1 VSTARAP
8 PIDPALTS
16 QLNGAIERK
25 GDAVSYDFIVIGA
38 GHNGL
43 ACAAYLARAGAR
55 VLVLERGARVGGGC
69 HTAEATLPGF
79 RHNLCSVVHTHI
91 PLSPVYRDLELER
104 HGVRYVYPAQLRGT
118 IFPDHRSLVM
128 YREPERMAAEL
139 ARYSARDARTFR
151 QLVEDYGEFIDSTY
165 LPLMYSPPLPPSLQS
180 AELEKS
186 AEGRTLLQWQ
196 ASTPVQ
202 LLDELFESEEVRV
215 HFLARMTVLGFAPD
229 QFGQGWICLFRILK
243 AEAPICVG
251 GSQQLAEGLRR
262 AFEAAGGAVQTDTE
276 VKRILLRGNRAT
288 GVETADGR
296 RLEAAKAVIT
306 NVEPKKSFLRMVGE
320 EHLPAAFAARVR
332 NYHSRGRSLFV
343 LHLALSEPPQYRAGA
358 QNPPVN
364 TAFSQEMFGGSVR
377 DQVRAY
383 QEIAMG
389 KPPREPMLQITLPT
403 LFDPSQAPAG
413 RHTAVVWQYAPYAVE
428 PGGPQGWRGLREE
441 YAAHLL
447 ELWRSYAPNL
457 TRDKILGMAIQD
469 PTDTERLNDNLV
481 NGVDVVGDMTPD
493 QMGYFRPFAGWSSYR
508 TPLEGLYMC
517 GGYCHPGGGVHAGA
531 GHNAAGVIAEDYQL
545 RKWWG

>member
-1 VSTARAP
+1 MP
-8 PIDPALTS
+8 H
-16 QLNGAIERK
+16 
-25 GDAVSYDFIVIGA
+25 DFIVIGA

-43 ACAAYLARAGAR
+43 ACAAYLAKAGAR
-55 VLVLERGARVGGGC
+55 VLVLERSTRVGGGC

-79 RHNLCSVVHTHI
+79 KHNICSVVHTHI

-104 HGVRYVYPAQLRGT
+104 HGVKYVYPEHLRGT
-118 IFPDHRSLVM
+118 IFPDHKSIVM
-128 YREPERMAAEL
+128 VRDVDRMAAEL
-139 ARYSARDARTFR
+139 GKFSARDARTFR
-151 QLVEDYGEFIDSTY
+151 QLVADYAEFIDSTY

-186 AEGRTLLQWQ
+186 GEGRTLLQWQ

-202 LLDELFESEEVRV
+202 LLDELFESEEVKV

-251 GSQQLAEGLRR
+251 GSQQLAHGLRSVV
-262 AFEAAGGAVQTDTE
+262 EANAGVVQTDME
-276 VKRILLRGNRAT
+276 VKRILLRGNKAVGIELKDGSR
-288 GVETADGR
+288 VEAGM
-296 RLEAAKAVIT
+296 AVIT
-306 NVEPKKSFLRMVGE
+306 NVEPKKSFLGMVGE
-320 EHLPAAFAARVR
+320 ELLPPSFATRVK

-343 LHLALSEPPQYRAGA
+343 LHLALSEPPQYLAA
-358 QNPPVN
+358 AHNPPVN
-364 TAFSQEMFGGSVR
+364 LAFSQEMFGGTVQ
-377 DQVRAY
+377 DQIRAY
-383 QEIAMG
+383 REIAMG
-389 KPPREPMLQITLPT
+389 RPPREAMLQITLPT

-413 RHTAVVWQYAPYAVE
+413 KHTAVVWQYAPYAVE
-428 PGGPQGWRGLREE
+428 PGGPGGWKDLREE

-447 ELWRSYAPNL
+447 DLWRSYAPNI
-457 TRDKILGMAIQD
+457 TRDKILRMAIQD
-469 PTDTERLNDNLV
+469 PTDTQRLNDNLV

-508 TPLEGLYMC
+508 TPVEGLYMC

-531 GHNAAGVIAEDYQL
+531 GHNAASVIVEDFKL
-545 RKWWG
+545 KKWWD

>member
-1 VSTARAP
+1 M
-8 PIDPALTS
+8 
-16 QLNGAIERK
+16 
-25 GDAVSYDFIVIGA
+25 SYDFIVVGG

-43 ACAAYLARAGAR
+43 ACAAYLAKAGAK
-55 VLVLERGARVGGGC
+55 VLVAERSTHVGGGC

-79 RHNLCSVVHTHI
+79 KHNLCSVVHTHI
-91 PLSPVYRDLELER
+91 PTSPVYRDLELER
-104 HGVRYVYPAQLRGT
+104 HGVRYVYPEHLRGT

-128 YREPERMAAEL
+128 YREPGKMAAEL
-139 ARYSARDARTFR
+139 GRFSARDARTFK
-151 QLVEDYGEFIDSTY
+151 QLVEDYGEFIESTY
-165 LPLMYSPPLPPSLQS
+165 LPLMYSPPLPPSLQT

-186 AEGRTLLQWQ
+186 GEGRTLMQWQ

-202 LLDELFESEEVRV
+202 LLDELFESEEVKV

-251 GSQQLAEGLRR
+251 GSQQLAHGLRS
-262 AFEAAGGAVQTDTE
+262 AVEAHGGVVQTDME
-276 VKRILLRGNRAT
+276 VKRILLRGNQAF
-288 GVETADGR
+288 GIEVQDGR
-296 RLEAAKAVIT
+296 RIEAAKAVVT
-306 NVEPKKSFLRMVGE
+306 NVEPQKSFLRMVGE
-320 EHLPAAFAARVR
+320 EFLPPSFAARVK

-358 QNPPVN
+358 GNPPVN
-364 TAFSQEMFGGSVR
+364 AAFSQEMFGGTVQ

-383 QEIAMG
+383 QDIAMG
-389 KPPREPMLQITLPT
+389 KPPRKEMLQITLPT

-413 RHTAVVWQYAPYAVE
+413 KHTTVVWQYAPYSVE
-428 PGGPQGWRGLREE
+428 PGGPEGWRKLREE

-447 ELWRSYAPNL
+447 DLWRSYAPNI

-508 TPLEGLYMC
+508 TPVEGLYMC

-531 GHNAAGVIAEDYQL
+531 GHNAAAVIVDDFKL
-545 RKWWG
+545 KKWWD

>member
-1 VSTARAP
+1 M
-8 PIDPALTS
+8 
-16 QLNGAIERK
+16 
-25 GDAVSYDFIVIGA
+25 SYDFIIIGA

-43 ACAAYLARAGAR
+43 ACAAYLAKAGAK
-55 VLVLERGARVGGGC
+55 VLVLERSTRVGGGC

-79 RHNLCSVVHTHI
+79 KHNICSVVHTHI
-91 PLSPVYRDLELER
+91 PTSPVYRDLELER
-104 HGVRYVYPAQLRGT
+104 HGVSYVYPEHLRGT
-118 IFPDHRSLVM
+118 IFPDHRSIVM
-128 YREPERMAAEL
+128 YREPDKMAAEL
-139 ARYSARDARTFR
+139 GKFSTRDARTFR
-151 QLVEDYGEFIDSTY
+151 QLVEDYGEFIESTY
-165 LPLMYSPPLPPSLQS
+165 LPLMYSPPLPPSLQT

-186 AEGRTLLQWQ
+186 EEGRTLLQWQ

-251 GSQQLAEGLRR
+251 GSQQLAHGLRS
-262 AFEAAGGAVQTDTE
+262 AVEAHGGIVQTDTE
-276 VKRILLRGNRAT
+276 VKRILLRGNKAI
-288 GVETADGR
+288 GIEMKDGR
-296 RLEAAKAVIT
+296 RVEAGKAVIT

-320 EHLPAAFAARVR
+320 EFLPPSFAARVK

-358 QNPPVN
+358 ANPPVN
-364 TAFSQEMFGGSVR
+364 VAFSQEMFGGTVQ

-383 QEIAMG
+383 RDIAMG
-389 KPPREPMLQITLPT
+389 KPPRKEMLQITLPT
-403 LFDPSQAPAG
+403 LFDPTQAPAG
-413 RHTAVVWQYAPYAVE
+413 KHTTVVWQYAPYSVE
-428 PGGPQGWRGLREE
+428 PGGPEGWRKLRGE

-447 ELWRSYAPNL
+447 DLWRSYAPNI

-508 TPLEGLYMC
+508 TPVEGLYMC

-531 GHNAAGVIAEDYQL
+531 GHNAAAVIVDDFKL
-545 RKWWG
+545 KKWWD

>member
-1 VSTARAP
+1 MTC
-8 PIDPALTS
+8 
-16 QLNGAIERK
+16 
-25 GDAVSYDFIVIGA
+25 DFIVIGA

-43 ACAAYLARAGAR
+43 ACAAYLAKAGAK
-55 VLVLERGARVGGGC
+55 VLVIERSSRVGGAC
-69 HTAEATLPGF
+69 HTEEATLPGF
-79 RHNLCSVVHTHI
+79 KHNICSVVHTHI

-104 HGVRYVYPAQLRGT
+104 HGVRYVYPDYLRGT
-118 IFPDHRSLVM
+118 IFPDHRSIVM
-128 YREPERMAAEL
+128 YRETERMAAEL
-139 ARYSARDARTFR
+139 ARYSARDAKTFR

-165 LPLMYSPPLPPSLQS
+165 LPLMYSPPLPPSLQT

-186 AEGRTLLQWQ
+186 EEGRALMQWQ
-196 ASTPVQ
+196 AATPVQ
-202 LLDELFESEEVRV
+202 LLNELFESEEVKV

-251 GSQQLAEGLRR
+251 GSQQLAHGL
-262 AFEAAGGAVQTDTE
+262 ASVFEKHGGVVRTGVE
-276 VKRILLRGNRAT
+276 VNRIIVRGNRAG
-288 GVETADGR
+288 GVELADGT

-306 NVEPKKSFLRMVGE
+306 NVEPKKSFLGMVGE
-320 EHLPAAFAARVR
+320 EHLPASFVTRVR

-343 LHLALSEPPQYRAGA
+343 LHLALSEPPQYGASA
-358 QNPPVN
+358 QNAPVN
-364 TAFSQEMFGGSVR
+364 VAFSQEMFGASVE

-383 QEIAMG
+383 QEIGRGRA
-389 KPPREPMLQITLPT
+389 PRNEMLQITLPT

-413 RHTAVVWQYAPYAVE
+413 RHTAVVWQYAPYALQ
-428 PGGPQGWRGLREE
+428 GGWGKVREE
-441 YAAHLL
+441 YAEHLL
-447 ELWRSYAPNL
+447 GLWRSYAPNM
-457 TRDKILGMAIQD
+457 TRDKVLAMKIQD

-531 GHNAAGVIAEDYQL
+531 GHNAATVIAEDYKL
-545 RKWWG
+545 KRWWE

>member
-1 VSTARAP
+1 M
-8 PIDPALTS
+8 
-16 QLNGAIERK
+16 
-25 GDAVSYDFIVIGA
+25 SYDFIIIGA

-43 ACAAYLARAGAR
+43 ACAAYLAKTGAK
-55 VLVLERGARVGGGC
+55 VVVLERGARVGGAC
-69 HTAEATLPGF
+69 HTEEATLPGF

-104 HGVRYVYPAQLRGT
+104 HGVRYVYPDYLRGT
-118 IFPDHRSLVM
+118 IFPDHRSIVM

-139 ARYSARDARTFR
+139 ARFSARDAKTFR
-151 QLVEDYGEFIDSTY
+151 QLYDDYAEFIDSTY
-165 LPLMYSPPLPPSLQS
+165 LPLMYSPPLAPSLQT
-180 AELEKS
+180 AQLEQS
-186 AEGRTLLQWQ
+186 EEGRQLMQWQ

-202 LLDELFESEEVRV
+202 LLNEFFESEEVKV

-229 QFGQGWICLFRILK
+229 QFGQGWIQLFRILK

-251 GSQQLAEGLRR
+251 GSQQLANGLKSV
-262 AFEAAGGAVQTDTE
+262 FEANGGVVRTGAE
-276 VKRILLRGNRAT
+276 VKRILLRGNRAV
-288 GVETADGR
+288 GVELGDGSR
-296 RLEAAKAVIT
+296 VEAAKAVVT
-306 NVEPKKSFLRMVGE
+306 NVEPKKSFLGMVGE
-320 EHLPAAFAARVR
+320 ELLPAPFVTRVK
-332 NYHSRGRSLFV
+332 NYHSRGRSLMV

-358 QNPPVN
+358 ANPAVN
-364 TAFSQEMFGGSVR
+364 VAFSQEMFGASVA

-383 QEIAMG
+383 QDIALG
-389 KPPREPMLQITLPT
+389 KPPREEMLQITLPT

-413 RHTAVVWQYAPYAVE
+413 KHTAVVWQYAPYNANWK
-428 PGGPQGWRGLREE
+428 QLRDE

-447 ELWRSYAPNL
+447 DLWRSYAPNM
-457 TRDKILGMAIQD
+457 TRDKILGMRIQD

-508 TPLEGLYMC
+508 TPIDGLYMC

-531 GHNAAGVIAEDYQL
+531 GHNAAGVIAEDCKL
-545 RKWWG
+545 KKWWD

>member
-1 VSTARAP
+1 MSH
-8 PIDPALTS
+8 
-16 QLNGAIERK
+16 
-25 GDAVSYDFIVIGA
+25 DFIVIGA

-43 ACAAYLARAGAR
+43 ACAAYLARSGAR
-55 VLVLERGARVGGGC
+55 VLVLERSAGVGGGC

-104 HGVRYVYPAQLRGT
+104 HGVRYVYPQHLRGT

-128 YREPERMAAEL
+128 CREPERMAAEL
-139 ARYSARDARTFR
+139 ARFSARDARTFR
-151 QLVEDYGEFIDSTY
+151 QLVADYGEFIEATY

-180 AELEKS
+180 AQLEQS
-186 AEGRTLLQWQ
+186 EEGRTLLQWQ

-202 LLDELFESEEVRV
+202 LLNELFESEEVKV

-229 QFGQGWICLFRILK
+229 QFGQGWICLFRILR

-262 AFEAAGGAVQTDTE
+262 ALEAAGGAVQTGTE

-306 NVEPKKSFLRMVGE
+306 NVEPKKSFLGMVGE
-320 EHLPAAFAARVR
+320 EHLPASFAARVR

-343 LHLALSEPPQYRAGA
+343 LHLALSEPPQYRAAA

-364 TAFSQEMFGGSVR
+364 GAFSQEMFGGAVR

-383 QEIAMG
+383 QEIAQG
-389 KPPREPMLQITLPT
+389 RAPRDPMLQITLPT

-413 RHTAVVWQYAPYAVE
+413 KHTAVVWQYAPYALE
-428 PGGPQGWRGLREE
+428 SGGPAGWRGAREE

-447 ELWRSYAPNL
+447 ELWRSYAPNI
-457 TRDKILGMAIQD
+457 TPDKILGMAIQD

-508 TPLEGLYMC
+508 SPLEGLYMC

-531 GHNAAGVIAEDYQL
+531 GHNAAGVIAEDFKL
-545 RKWWG
+545 KKWWG

>member
-1 VSTARAP
+1 MP
-8 PIDPALTS
+8 H
-16 QLNGAIERK
+16 
-25 GDAVSYDFIVIGA
+25 DFIVIGA

-43 ACAAYLARAGAR
+43 ACAAYLAKAGAK
-55 VLVLERGARVGGGC
+55 VLVLERSARVGGGC

-79 RHNLCSVVHTHI
+79 KHNICSVVHTHI

-104 HGVRYVYPAQLRGT
+104 HGVKYVYPEHLRGT
-118 IFPDHRSLVM
+118 IFPDHKSIVM
-128 YREPERMAAEL
+128 VRDADRMAAEL
-139 ARYSARDARTFR
+139 SKFSARDARTFR
-151 QLVEDYGEFIDSTY
+151 QLVEDYAEFIDSTY

-186 AEGRTLLQWQ
+186 EEGRTLLQWQ

-202 LLDELFESEEVRV
+202 LLDELFESEEVKV

-251 GSQQLAEGLRR
+251 GSQQLAHGLRR
-262 AFEAAGGAVQTDTE
+262 VVEANAGVVQTDME
-276 VKRILLRGNRAT
+276 VKRILLRGNKAVGIELKDGSR
-288 GVETADGR
+288 VEAG
-296 RLEAAKAVIT
+296 KAVIT
-306 NVEPKKSFLRMVGE
+306 NVEPKKSFLGMVGE
-320 EHLPAAFAARVR
+320 EFLPPSFATRVR

-343 LHLALSEPPQYRAGA
+343 LHLALSEPPQYLAA
-358 QNPPVN
+358 AHNPPVN
-364 TAFSQEMFGGSVR
+364 VAFSQEMFGGAVQ
-377 DQVRAY
+377 DQIRAY
-383 QEIAMG
+383 REIAMG
-389 KPPREPMLQITLPT
+389 RPPREAMLQITLPT

-413 RHTAVVWQYAPYAVE
+413 KHTAVVWQYAPYAVE
-428 PGGPQGWRGLREE
+428 PGGPEGWKKLREE

-447 ELWRSYAPNL
+447 DLWRSYAPNM
-457 TRDKILGMAIQD
+457 TRDKILGIAIQD

-508 TPLEGLYMC
+508 TPVEGLYMC

-531 GHNAAGVIAEDYQL
+531 GHNAASVIVEDFKL
-545 RKWWG
+545 KKWWD

>member
-1 VSTARAP
+1 MSH
-8 PIDPALTS
+8 
-16 QLNGAIERK
+16 
-25 GDAVSYDFIVIGA
+25 DFIVIGA

-43 ACAAYLARAGAR
+43 ACAAYLARSGAR
-55 VLVLERGARVGGGC
+55 VLVLERSAGVGGGC

-104 HGVRYVYPAQLRGT
+104 HGVRYVYPQHLRGT

-139 ARYSARDARTFR
+139 ARFSARDARTFR
-151 QLVEDYGEFIDSTY
+151 QLVADYGEFIEATY

-186 AEGRTLLQWQ
+186 EEGRTLLQWQ

-202 LLDELFESEEVRV
+202 LLNELFESEEVKV

-229 QFGQGWICLFRILK
+229 QFGQGWICLFRILR

-262 AFEAAGGAVQTDTE
+262 ALEAAGGAVQTGTE

-296 RLEAAKAVIT
+296 RLDAAKAVIT
-306 NVEPKKSFLRMVGE
+306 NVEPKKSFLGMVGE
-320 EHLPAAFAARVR
+320 EHLPASFAARVR
-332 NYHSRGRSLFV
+332 SYHSRGRSLFV
-343 LHLALSEPPQYRAGA
+343 LHLALSEPPQYRAAA
-358 QNPPVN
+358 QNAPVN
-364 TAFSQEMFGGSVR
+364 GAFSQEMFGGGVR

-383 QEIAMG
+383 QEIAQG
-389 KPPREPMLQITLPT
+389 RAPRDPMLQITLPT

-413 RHTAVVWQYAPYAVE
+413 KHTAVVWQYAPYALE
-428 PGGPQGWRGLREE
+428 AGGPAGWRGARQE

-447 ELWRSYAPNL
+447 ELWRSYAPNI
-457 TRDKILGMAIQD
+457 TPDKILGMAIQD

-508 TPLEGLYMC
+508 SPVEGLYMC

-531 GHNAAGVIAEDYQL
+531 GHNAAGVIAEDFKL
-545 RKWWG
+545 GKWWG